1 LNQIGGRLD
10 HPATEPSAAAGS
22 AIWQRI
28 SGPVLIAAGALMLC
42 WPAFYNGYPLLW
54 FDSCGYLMAGWR
66 LFIPEMGSPFY
77 GLALVPLLALKSE
90 WPIVLAQAATATAL
104 IFLVLRTVLGQVRPW
119 HYLLLLG
126 TLALLTDLSWHSSLI
141 MANVFTAFLPLGV
154 FLLVFARERL
164 AWWEAVF
171 VFGVTCVASLVHYSH
186 LPLMAALG
194 LAASAIL
201 LLERRN
207 WRDVLAGAGCCLA
220 IVAITIAGHM
230 AMQERLHHRL
240 AITPARSLFLL
251 ARFVED
257 GPAKDYLS
265 AHCPQAHFALCAYLD
280 RMPMDSSAFL
290 WDADGPVRILG
301 GPDAIGE
308 ESDVIVAGILREQ
321 PLRVAWQALTNT
333 LEQLVKLH
341 MGRSLRQFDSA
352 NHEWQKCEALMEV
365 RTPVEY
371 MEYVTARQSIGRLD
385 ADFVFS
391 LQPPAAGLSVLLL
404 FLTLSTGVV
413 LRFDRRIWELT
424 WLVLA
429 ALLANAL
436 ICGAVSGPEGRYQS
450 RMMWLVLLLLFL
462 TAPAALKSWRERR
475 RPAPVV

>member
-1 LNQIGGRLD
+1 M
-10 HPATEPSAAAGS
+10 
-22 AIWQRI
+22 
-28 SGPVLIAAGALMLC
+28 LIAAGALMLC

-66 LFIPEMGSPFY
+66 LFTPEMRSPFY
-77 GLALVPLLALKSE
+77 GLALAPLLALKSE
-90 WPIVLAQAATATAL
+90 WPIVFAQAATAAAL

-126 TLALLTDLSWHSSLI
+126 ALALLTGLSWHSSLI
-141 MANVFTAFLPLGV
+141 MADVFAAFLPLGV
-154 FLLVFARERL
+154 FLLVFAHERL

-207 WRDVLAGAGCCLA
+207 WRDVLPGAGCCLA

-230 AMQERLHHRL
+230 AVQERLHHRL
-240 AITPARSLFLL
+240 AITPARSLFIL

-290 WDADGPVRILG
+290 WDADGPVRALG

-308 ESDVIVAGILREQ
+308 ESDVIVAGILGEQ
-321 PLRVAWQALTNT
+321 PVQVASQALANT
-333 LEQLVKLH
+333 LSQLLTMRIGFSMH
-341 MGRSLRQFDSA
+341 RYDSTS
-352 NHEWQKCEALMEV
+352 HEWQKCAALTQIRM
-365 RTPVEY
+365 PADY
-371 MEYVTARQSIGRLD
+371 PDYVGARQAVGRLG
-385 ADFVFS
+385 ADFIFA

-404 FLTLSTGVV
+404 LALLATGGV
-413 LRFDRRIWELT
+413 RHFDRRIWELT

-429 ALLANAL
+429 ALLANAV
-436 ICGAVSGPEGRYQS
+436 ICGVVSGPNGRYQS

-462 TAPAALKSWRERR
+462 AVTAALKSWRERR
-475 RPAPVV
+475 RPTPVA